1 MQAVRKKTST
11 YTVASL
17 VIFMG
22 LLTFIMIHLLLSW
35 PDSEVQGFSQD
46 VSSDYSDT
54 FDDCTSAATVVT
66 DTATMQKWDA
76 CQANFSRSWRNTK
89 QNIGVPVHQHMQK
102 HHSLALYMYIES
114 ALHSVK
120 HNIEEPEKSEKE
132 IFQPHSLYSSLS
144 EAIQI
149 VRHSQAT
156 CFHTNYRSEALLNL
170 NMSNLQIRFSTF
182 TLGLKEWNSTH
193 NASCFEIYSC
203 FGADVT
209 YYSSLKHNK
218 QVLIPPYEV
227 FKVTDIQKEIKECR
241 VIYRIKSN
249 MNCVYDRD
257 SNNLQP
263 ISVLPVQGLWLIFI
277 IMCVIIIFLVLLS
290 VIVKLHHKKTA
301 DYTARFL
308 VNHRYPA
315 VSGEQV
321 HAAC

>member
-1 MQAVRKKTST
+1 MIKDVDDLPHQIHMQENYFVNAWSVQ
-11 YTVASL
+11 L
-17 VIFMG
+17 G
-22 LLTFIMIHLLLSW
+22 LLYVDFPLIF
-35 PDSEVQGFSQD
+35 GFSQD

-76 CQANFSRSWRNTK
+76 L
-89 QNIGVPVHQHMQK
+89 PVHQHMQK

-249 MNCVYDRD
+249 MNC
-257 SNNLQP
+257 Q
-263 ISVLPVQGLWLIFI
+263 
-277 IMCVIIIFLVLLS
+277 
-290 VIVKLHHKKTA
+290 H
-301 DYTARFL
+301 
-308 VNHRYPA
+308 VN
-315 VSGEQV
+315 STSSL
-321 HAAC
+321 